1 MSSCNRD
8 FFLLSRG
15 LENIIAVCWVP
26 LTTSTLNA
34 QKCARSSSMRGC
46 SRVLVVTELVS
57 GTERTSLSYYPHKIL
72 YISLNNNNKN
82 AFQ

>member
-1 MSSCNRD
+1 MLGPAYNEH
-8 FFLLSRG
+8 FY
-15 LENIIAVCWVP
+15 
-26 LTTSTLNA
+26 A

-72 YISLNNNNKN
+72 YISLNNNKN
-82 AFQ
+82 EHINTLGVNI